1 LLAGLAE
8 ITQHQEAGISI
19 TQIKEAMKEQ
29 MEEWEELLSS
39 HWIGARLRT
48 LDLIEKK
55 TRYGGGR
62 RYTIPHARVQ
72 DRQRRYQLL

>member
-1 LLAGLAE
+1 MRE
-8 ITQHQEAGISI
+8 Q
-19 TQIKEAMKEQ
+19 MKEG
-29 MEEWEELLSS
+29 EELPSS
-39 HWIGARLRT
+39 HWIAARLRT

-55 TRYGGGR
+55 TRYGSGR